1 MFTIAFDPTQEALR
15 LAALHRSGILD
26 TPPAVE
32 FDQIAWSAK
41 IMLEAAAGA
50 VAFIDRDRQW
60 FKARAGLD
68 LGDVPRGA
76 TFCTHCIADGAS
88 LWVEDTLLD
97 PRFARNPFVTGAP
110 FARFYAGAPIR
121 DPDGWLLGTVCVVDT
136 APRAR
141 SSHQMAALVALA
153 DMVSAQFEQY

>member
-1 MFTIAFDPTQEALR
+1 MFATSIDPAHDALR
-15 LAALHRSGILD
+15 VAALHRVGILD

-32 FDQIAWSAK
+32 FDQVAWSAK
-41 IMLEAAAGA
+41 IMLEAMAGF
-50 VAFIDRDRQW
+50 VAFVDRDRQW
-60 FKARAGLD
+60 FKARAGYD
-68 LGDVPRGA
+68 IGDAPRA
-76 TFCTHCIADGAS
+76 VTFCNQCIAGGAP
-88 LWVEDTLLD
+88 LWIEDTLLD
-97 PRFARNPFVTGAP
+97 PRFAANPFVSGAP
-110 FARFYAGAPIR
+110 FVRFYAGAPIR